1 MLRILEK
8 GSSEPFVASMKKIA
22 SFDIFDTCVIRK
34 CGLPEKIW
42 DIMLDSLF
50 VKEDLQSRITFKTQ
64 RKYAENK
71 AAQIALYPDIKQIYA
86 AIDFSQWSLNS
97 DSVMQL
103 EELTEEAQIIPNTHI
118 LPIISDYRQKGYD
131 ICFISDMYLSSDFL
145 KKILKKYKI
154 FNDNDSIY
162 ISCECNA
169 SKRDGSIYNYIQ
181 RNKKIKFKNWTH
193 YGDNKISDVLIPR
206 EKGIHTH
213 WYTYTDFTEHEKNW
227 LQNASFYNH
236 KNEIELYTGITRA
249 IRLTQSNDSKT
260 TLAANLVAPLYIPYV
275 YFTLAES
282 QKKGINQIYFLA
294 RDGHIFFQIAK
305 QLQPLFPEAKFKY
318 LKVSRKAVY
327 PCFFYEGSYDEFY
340 WILERS
346 IGIDIESAL
355 ARMGIAWEMLPENK
369 EKFFR
374 KTQQLN
380 FNTIIIL
387 ANYLSKYF
395 CKDMVEISKEARENF
410 LGYLDNNGFLRSVK
424 KTIVDL
430 GWEGSIRICL
440 NKILK
445 KEGFPQTFSFFWG
458 YLNGILQGG
467 DNCVSYF
474 SNAES
479 LHFPHA
485 VAILEHYASANCSG
499 STIKY
504 KNVGNTFIPIEKN
517 QRNELKEIQVIN
529 ERCSRRIA
537 KNYLPITNN
546 EEVNKDIFLCCGY
559 RTLKKILEFPNNNES
574 AIFSQVRADNF
585 EKSYIIAQKL
595 YFKDVIALFIW
606 GNTFYP
612 KWKEASAS
620 LTFGK
625 KAKLFLYCAKIISS
639 SRFMSIVRF
648 LLNKIYRQ

>member
-71 AAQIALYPDIKQIYA
+71 ATQIALYPDIKQIYA

-294 RDGHIFFQIAK
+294 RDGHIFFQIA
-305 QLQPLFPEAKFKY
+305 QQFQSLFPRIKFKY
-318 LKVSRKAVY
+318 LKISRRSIY
-327 PCFFYEGSYDEFY
+327 PCCFYEGSYEEFY
-340 WILERS
+340 WILKRAN
-346 IGIDIESAL
+346 GIDAESAL
-355 ARMGIAWEMLPENK
+355 LYMGISWEELPDIK
-369 EKFFR
+369 DFFSNR
-374 KTQQLN
+374 KQLLN
-380 FNTIIIL
+380 SESTAKL
-387 ANYLSKYF
+387 ADYLSRNYCEEVVKSSQ
-395 CKDMVEISKEARENF
+395 KARENLLKYLSQEDF
-410 LGYLDNNGFLRSVK
+410 LLATPK
-424 KTIVDL
+424 AIVDL
-430 GWEGSIRICL
+430 GWEGSVRICL
-440 NKILK
+440 NKILE
-445 KEGFPQTFSFFWG
+445 KEHFPQIYTFYWGYSNRVLQGDNNTASFFRVEDDV
-458 YLNGILQGG
+458 Q
-467 DNCVSYF
+467 F
-474 SNAES
+474 Q
-479 LHFPHA
+479 A
-485 VAILEHYASANCSG
+485 VKILEHYASANSSG
-499 STIKY
+499 STKKY
-504 KNVGNTFIPIEKN
+504 TETGLPLETGSRIELSEF
-517 QRNELKEIQVIN
+517 QTTNENISCQ
-529 ERCSRRIA
+529 IA
-537 KNYLPITNN
+537 KECFSLINN
-546 EEVNKDIFLCCGY
+546 EYSNKEIFLCCGY
-559 RTLKKILEFPNNNES
+559 RTLESIIKQPNHNEAIL
-574 AIFSQVRADNF
+574 FSHLKAENF
-585 EKSYIIAQKL
+585 GTFSFIAQKL
-595 YFKDVIALFIW
+595 SFKDVIALFIW

-612 KWKEASAS
+612 KWKEAAISI
-620 LTFGK
+620 TFGK
-625 KAKLFLYCAKIISS
+625 KSKQITTCTEIISS
-639 SRFMSIVRF
+639 TKLMRIIRN
-648 LLNKIYRQ
+648 LLKKIYND